1 MKDEANHSVNK
12 STPEESSHD
21 ETENEEQDL
30 ESPSRRWLRN
40 LKATQHGK
48 SVGRLPQ
55 RATQDRVRPLFLGIV
70 GVAVVVVVLL
80 GLFSTPISVKRN
92 QPEGERRTPNLGR
105 PQAADSTT
113 AEAQG
118 PQRSVTPLLRA
129 DVRSE
134 RGGEGGLVTESDLAT
149 QNPRKSRYRF

>member
-12 STPEESSHD
+12 SKPEEPSHD
-21 ETENEEQDL
+21 EIESEELDL

-92 QPEGERRTPNLGR
+92 QPGVERRTPNLGR
-105 PQAADSTT
+105 PQAADL
-113 AEAQG
+113 G
-118 PQRSVTPLLRA
+118 NLRGHKA
-129 DVRSE
+129 HNVRL
-134 RGGEGGLVTESDLAT
+134 RHC
-149 QNPRKSRYRF
+149 